1 MNTSSPETQGERE
14 REPSWL
20 VRGYRVLLWFY
31 PAAHR
36 QKFGPPMDQL
46 FRDQLRDCRSRPGS
60 SSSTARL
67 VFRTF
72 LDFLRSCPAA
82 HWDQFQ
88 HRSPMKLNF
97 LGGRASVIA
106 GLVVAAL
113 IFSAGAVV
121 TSLIPRTYMSSARF
135 AFQSP
140 RPNPTPGTATLPHAS
155 TAVPDPF
162 ELNSLLEMT
171 RSMDVLAQVATRL
184 DLATTWSPIYLREG
198 TLQPS
203 EIASILMDKVKARQF
218 RNTSMIEVRVYD
230 RDPAL
235 AAKIANGI
243 VEVLR
248 EVDSR
253 KRPGVPSSLMLA
265 DAAEPGLRPIL
276 PNVPLNLV
284 MAALVGLLL
293 GALAMVLIVLLRQLL
308 RHRSRTAAAG

>member
-1 MNTSSPETQGERE
+1 
-14 REPSWL
+14 
-20 VRGYRVLLWFY
+20 
-31 PAAHR
+31 
-36 QKFGPPMDQL
+36 
-46 FRDQLRDCRSRPGS
+46 
-60 SSSTARL
+60 
-67 VFRTF
+67 
-72 LDFLRSCPAA
+72 
-82 HWDQFQ
+82 
-88 HRSPMKLNF
+88 
-97 LGGRASVIA
+97 
-106 GLVVAAL
+106 
-113 IFSAGAVV
+113 
-121 TSLIPRTYMSSARF
+121 
-135 AFQSP
+135 
-140 RPNPTPGTATLPHAS
+140 
-155 TAVPDPF
+155 
-162 ELNSLLEMT
+162 LLEMT

-308 RHRSRTAAAG
+308 RHQSRTAAAG